1 MPGTQQVQ
9 YYGLLNKV
17 RKTEE
22 IRAVK
27 NEYFRKWRKENRDR
41 VKKIQNNYWSRKAK
55 EQKQK
60 SKL

>member
-1 MPGTQQVQ
+1 MK
-9 YYGLLNKV
+9 NNIS
-17 RKTEE
+17 TEE

-41 VKKIQNNYWSRKAK
+41 VKKIQNDYWTRKAK

-60 SKL
+60 S